1 MTTGAPQG
9 ATHENDNA
17 RLQTGAEGFAKQT
30 SYGANASLPGKKWE
44 SVLRYLLNV
53 GSLNRFEA
61 ETAVHDHCLHTS
73 IASLRRDFGIEC
85 GRKFETVPC
94 LKGRATTK
102 VKRYWLDPDPDNLK
116 RARAALGQR
125 DEAEQ

>member
-1 MTTGAPQG
+1 MIEGAPQG
-9 ATHENDNA
+9 AYPENDNA
-17 RLQTGAEGFAKQT
+17 RLQTGAEGFTKQT
-30 SYGANASLPGKKWE
+30 TDKPNASPPGRKWE
-44 SVLRYLLNV
+44 TVLRYLLNV

-61 ETAVHDHCLHTS
+61 ETRVNDHCLHTS

-102 VKRYWLDPDPDNLK
+102 VKRYWIHSDPDNLQ
-116 RARAALGQR
+116 RAREALGQR
-125 DEAEQ
+125 EGVQP

>member
-1 MTTGAPQG
+1 MIAEAPEGASSR
-9 ATHENDNA
+9 NDNA
-17 RLQTGAEGFAKQT
+17 RRQPGAEGFAKQT
-30 SYGANASLPGKKWE
+30 DNTTNASVPGKKWAT
-44 SVLRYLLNV
+44 VLRYLLNV

-125 DEAEQ
+125 GEAEQ